1 MDNLPLFTADIVN
14 KIPDTNSAYQ
24 LTHFELFNWGP
35 FSRFHRAEIDPVGTA
50 IIGQTGSGKTTLVDA
65 FMTLIAQNPKYN
77 LASTGGHESDR
88 DLISY
93 VRGVTGAGN
102 EGDNNDHIL
111 RPNKTITGI
120 SAYFS
125 NGSKYVQISAILWI
139 DGSSQA
145 NADLK
150 RVWIFSQNTQYAL
163 TELLDLFQDGGMRAL
178 TQLSKNEDQINIH
191 HSKKAYLAQVRRYF
205 EVNDNAFTLLNR
217 AAGLKQLNSIDDL
230 FRELVL
236 DDHSC
241 FKRAS
246 EVAAEFDDLAAIH
259 TELETAHKQQ
269 QSLLPIEIEYR
280 HYQKNSELLE
290 SEQTLNS
297 ILPKW
302 FAAHAVDL
310 WKTQQQNAES
320 QIIQFQKISETLTEN
335 VLQATKHSEQ
345 LHENYLKLGGNSVE
359 HLKEKITQQTKI
371 VTDCERNAADYS
383 QLTARLKLDE
393 SISAMSLAKNQQ
405 LAEQLI
411 QEQEK
416 QYQQKQQLAWE
427 KGAIKQSQSDS
438 INELQ
443 KEIHNIKASPDS
455 NIPGKFQLFRSE
467 LANALNIKQQELP
480 FIAELVAVKT
490 EHKQWRGAIERA
502 IGSHRLRL
510 LVPSQQL
517 KTALDWINSRDN
529 RLHVRLLDAKAPG
542 SLAAFLKD
550 GFTHKLTFKTHPY
563 RETLKFLLA
572 SIDRHC
578 VDNPNLLRSTTYAM
592 TQQGLMSGK
601 QGLFE
606 KQDQTRINS
615 NWMTGF
621 DNKDRLSNLEHE
633 LKNAQ
638 LELRKSETAFEQ
650 EKNNCSQIQQTITL
664 LKQLSK
670 LEFIDID
677 LPSATIQ
684 LQNFND
690 TLKSMLDPDSDTSK
704 AQQRWAK
711 SKQELDVCLKNAKD
725 NEIEL
730 DRKRHECDEA
740 IQQKEK
746 AFLRLANGLN
756 ENEKTLADS
765 KFTVPN
771 KADLY
776 NLNELEREATEKLLN
791 SINKLKDKRSNS
803 EAKLGKLMVKAKAL
817 DTGALAEADSEMSDI
832 PVYLTQFKVLN
843 EEALPEKQS
852 RFLNYLN
859 QSSDQGVTQLLS
871 NISNEVNII
880 EERIQ
885 ELNQTMRRVDFR
897 PGSYLRLEPR
907 RIVHDSL
914 KTLQKAQR
922 YLRAAALKEDN
933 GESHYRALFDV
944 VELLREAVDRKKTLG
959 AKALLDPR
967 YRLQFFISVIN
978 KDNGEVIETRTGSQG
993 GSGGEKEIMASYILT
1008 ASLSYALCPDGLSKP
1023 LFSTIILDEAFSRSS
1038 RAVATRIIAA
1048 LREFGLHP
1056 LFITPNKEIRL
1067 LRDHTRSAVLIDR
1080 RNQFS
1085 RMTSLSWEALETK
1098 AKTQL
1103 ETMMHEV
1110 TD

>member
-1 MDNLPLFTADIVN
+1 MNNSPLFTTDILE
-14 KIPDTNSAYQ
+14 KIPDTDSAYQ
-24 LTHFELFNWGP
+24 LTHIELYNWGP
-35 FSRFHRAEIDPVGTA
+35 FAGFHRAEIDPVGTA

-88 DLISY
+88 DLTSY

-102 EGDNNDHIL
+102 EGDNTDHIL
-111 RPNKTITGI
+111 RPGKTITGI
-120 SAYFS
+120 SAYFG
-125 NGSKYVQISAILWI
+125 NGSKHVQISAILWI

-150 RVWIFSQNTQYAL
+150 RSWIFSQNTQYTL
-163 TELLDLFQDGGMRAL
+163 TELLDLFQDSGMRAL
-178 TQLSKNEDQINIH
+178 TQLAKNEDQIKIYP
-191 HSKKAYLAQVRRYF
+191 SKKAYMAQVRRYF
-205 EVNDNAFTLLNR
+205 EVNENAFTLLNR

-241 FKRAS
+241 FKRAA

-259 TELETAHKQQ
+259 SELETAHKQQ

-280 HYQKNSELLE
+280 HYQKNGELLE
-290 SEQTLNS
+290 REQTLNS

-302 FAAHAVDL
+302 FASHAVDL
-310 WKTQQQNAES
+310 WQTQQQSAES
-320 QIIQFQKISETLTEN
+320 EIIQFQKIAETLKEK
-335 VLQATKHSEQ
+335 VQLATKHAEQ
-345 LHENYLKLGGNSVE
+345 LHENYLKLGGSSVE
-359 HLKEKITQQTKI
+359 HLNEKIQQQTKI
-371 VTDCERNAADYS
+371 VSACERNVADYS
-383 QLTARLKLDE
+383 QLSARLKLDE
-393 SISAMSLAKNQQ
+393 AISATSLAKNQ
-405 LAEQLI
+405 LLSEQLI
-411 QEQEK
+411 HEQAKEHQEK
-416 QYQQKQQLAWE
+416 KDLAWE
-427 KGAIKQSQSDS
+427 KGAIKQNQSAT
-438 INELQ
+438 IKELQ

-467 LANALNIKQQELP
+467 LANALNIKEQELP
-480 FIAELVAVKT
+480 FVAELVAVKAEQT
-490 EHKQWRGAIERA
+490 QWRGAIERA

-510 LVPSQQL
+510 LVPPQQL
-517 KTALDWINSRDN
+517 KTALDWINNRNN
-529 RLHVRLLDAKAPG
+529 RLHVRLLNANTPD
-542 SLAAFLKD
+542 SLANFLKD
-550 GFTHKLTFKTHPY
+550 GFTHKLNFKTHPY
-563 RETLKFLLA
+563 REALKFLLA

-578 VDNPNLLRSTTYAM
+578 VDSPQILRNTAYAM

-601 QGLFE
+601 QGFFE
-606 KQDQTRINS
+606 KQDQTHLNRD
-615 NWMTGF
+615 WMTGF
-621 DNKDRLSNLEHE
+621 DNKDRLNNLEDE

-638 LELRKSETAFEQ
+638 LELAKNEAAFKL
-650 EKNNCSQIQQTITL
+650 EKNNCDKIEQTIAL
-664 LKQLSK
+664 LKQLSN
-670 LEFIDID
+670 LQFTDID
-677 LPSATIQ
+677 VLSAKSQ
-684 LQNFND
+684 LQGFQD
-690 TLKSMLDPDSDTSK
+690 TLQSMLDPDSDTSK
-704 AQQRWAK
+704 AQQRWGK
-711 SKQELDVCLKNAKD
+711 SKQERDDCNTSATNNEKN
-725 NEIEL
+725 L
-730 DRKRHECDEA
+730 DRKQVERDA
-740 IQQKEK
+740 AKRQKDK
-746 AFLRLANGLN
+746 AFLRLANGMN
-756 ENEKTLADS
+756 ENEKVLADNEF
-765 KFTVPN
+765 KTLDEN
-771 KADLY
+771 DIH
-776 NLNELEREATEKLLN
+776 NLNELEREAAEKLLT
-791 SINKLKDKRSNS
+791 SINKLKDKLSAS

-817 DTGALAEADSEMSDI
+817 DTGALSEADTEMPDI
-832 PVYLTQFKVLN
+832 PEYLTQLKVLN

-871 NISNEVNII
+871 SISNEVNII
-880 EERIQ
+880 EERIE
-885 ELNQTMRRVDFR
+885 ELNQTMCRVDFR

-907 RIVHDSL
+907 RITHDRL
-914 KTLQKAQR
+914 KILQKAQR

-933 GESHYRALFDV
+933 GESHYRALLDV
-944 VELLREAVDRKKTLG
+944 VTLLREAVDHKKTLG

-978 KDNGEVIETRTGSQG
+978 KNNGEVIETRTGSQG

-1080 RNQFS
+1080 RKQFS

-1098 AKTQL
+1098 AKSQL
-1103 ETMMHEV
+1103 ETMMHEA